1 MTAGDDH
8 SGAFVPGPRCQR
20 DATGKGPLQSLRL
33 AVKDLIDV
41 GGEVTSG
48 GNPDWARDQAPAL
61 RDAPAVAALR
71 ADGATVVGKTVS
83 DELAFSLEG
92 ENHFYGTPR
101 NPNAPGCLP
110 GGSSS
115 GSAVAVA
122 AGLADIALGTDTGG
136 SVRIPASFCGVHA
149 MRPSH
154 GRISLQGVIPFA
166 PSYDTIGW
174 FASNAATLERVG
186 QALFA
191 SRPRPARPLELRIA
205 SDAFELADPTCSSA
219 VRQWADRLGATV
231 RVQAFEGDWRDWL
244 QGYAVLQGL
253 EIQASLGEWIARC
266 QPRFGPAIGPRFAGA
281 LALDPREGDRW
292 RAWRTVQTCRLHA
305 ALDGVAWL
313 LPSATCTALPLN
325 ADAGRRGA
333 FYERALALGS
343 LAGHAGLPQL
353 SMPLARVGGL
363 PVGVSLLAAPGED
376 ESLLA
381 LASDIE
387 RSIGR

>member
-1 MTAGDDH
+1 MTAGDGDW
-8 SGAFVPGPRCQR
+8 GAFVPGRRCR
-20 DATGKGPLQSLRL
+20 REATGDGPLQGLRL

-41 GGEVTSG
+41 AGEVTGG
-48 GNPDWARDQAPAL
+48 GNPDWASGQAPAL
-61 RDAPAVAALR
+61 SDAPAVVSLR
-71 ADGATVVGKTVS
+71 ADGAILVGKTVT

-122 AGLADIALGTDTGG
+122 AGLADLALGTDTGG
-136 SVRIPASFCGVHA
+136 SVRIPASFCGVYG

-154 GRISLQGVIPFA
+154 GRISLQGAIPFA

-174 FASNAATLERVG
+174 FAADAATLERAG

-191 SRPRPARPLELRIA
+191 SQPRPVRALELRIA
-205 SDAFELADPTCSSA
+205 SDAFELADPACSTA
-219 VRQWADRLGATV
+219 VLQWADRLSATV
-231 RVQAFEGDWRDWL
+231 QVQAFEGDWRDWL
-244 QGYAVLQGL
+244 QAYAVLQGL
-253 EIQASLGEWIARC
+253 EIQASLGKWIARR
-266 QPRFGPAIGPRFAGA
+266 QPGFGPAIAARFAGA
-281 LALDPREGDRW
+281 VALDPREGDRW
-292 RAWRTVQTCRLHA
+292 LAWRAAQTRRLHA

-313 LPSATCTALPLN
+313 LPSAPCTALALN
-325 ADAGRRGA
+325 AGTGQRGT

-343 LAGHAGLPQL
+343 LAGHAGLPQVSL
-353 SMPLARVGGL
+353 PLARAGGL
-363 PVGVSLLAAPGED
+363 PVGVSLLAGPGED

-381 LASDIE
+381 LASDID
-387 RSIGR
+387 RSIGT